1 MTYPDIH
8 IWGDSLARG
17 IVYDERRGRYAISG
31 ERCAAHLEKALGR
44 KVINHSIMGAT
55 VEDGLCRFTA
65 APPSQGAVCAIEFG
79 GNDCDL
85 NWAAVAKDPAS
96 PIAAKV
102 PIPRFVQLMTDFVT
116 LSRQRDMEPVLIT
129 PPPLHAPRYFDW
141 VTRGLDR
148 DNVLCALGD
157 VEHIYR
163 WQERYTIAVR
173 RVAAATACRLL
184 DVRDAFLATS
194 HYENYLCVDG
204 IHPNDA
210 GHRLISQAVL
220 GMTGA

>member
-17 IVYDERRGRYAISG
+17 IIYDEQRGRYAISR
-31 ERCAAHLEKALGR
+31 ERCAAYLEKLGR
-44 KVINHSIMGAT
+44 KVFNHAMMGAT
-55 VEDGLCRFTA
+55 SQDGFTRFTTA
-65 APPSQGAVCAIEFG
+65 VPAQGAVCAIEFG
-79 GNDCDL
+79 GNDCEL
-85 NWAAVAKDPAS
+85 NWAEVAENPLS

-102 PIPRFVQLMTDFVT
+102 PIPNFIRLMTDFVT
-116 LSRQRDMEPVLIT
+116 LARERGMEPLLIT

-141 VTRGLDR
+141 VTKGLNR

-173 RVAAATACRLL
+173 RVACATACRLL
-184 DVRDAFLATS
+184 DVRDAFLDIR

-210 GHRLISQAVL
+210 GHRLISEAVL
-220 GMTGA
+220 GMVGA